1 MSRADPPWAVQ
12 ISRADS
18 CDALDRVMDVWYAAI
33 TAAGGVQST
42 IGFDGHM
49 GQRDWESAKGSI
61 VRTHGRS
68 SPDHQST
75 LDTLSAAI
83 HQRKMLGHR
92 SRSTAAA
99 SGKTSGELP

>member
-1 MSRADPPWAVQ
+1 MTAPAAPWAIR
-12 ISRADS
+12 ISRTDS
-18 CDALDRVMDVWYAAI
+18 CEALDRLMDVWYAAMN
-33 TAAGGVQST
+33 AAGAAQST

-68 SPDHQST
+68 SPDHQQT

-83 HQRKMLGHR
+83 HQRKVLGQR
-92 SRSTAAA
+92 SRLAAAA
-99 SGKTSGELP
+99 SRKAPGELP